1 MTRSIVR
8 HRTVHFYFCVDVSL
22 TNSKILNPIMAPET
36 DGVDVDSSANVYI
49 AGNHIE
55 CGDDGVAL
63 KSGSDWCG
71 RQWATPTANV
81 TIERNFFNCESS
93 SSLAGFRSL
102 NKKLRHSFRRATCV
116 WE

>member
-1 MTRSIVR
+1 
-8 HRTVHFYFCVDVSL
+8 
-22 TNSKILNPIMAPET
+22 MAL
-36 DGVDVDSSANVYI
+36 

-71 RQWATPTANV
+71 RQWATPTVNV

-93 SSLAGFRSL
+93 SSVLAS
-102 NKKLRHSFRRATCV
+102 AQV
-116 WE
+116 

>member
-1 MTRSIVR
+1 M
-8 HRTVHFYFCVDVSL
+8 HFYFCVDVSL

-71 RQWATPTANV
+71 RQWATPTVNV
-81 TIERNFFNCESS
+81 TIERNFFNCESAALS
-93 SSLAGFRSL
+93 WLPHKSKQEAASQFPAG
-102 NKKLRHSFRRATCV
+102 NLRLGVTCPGV
-116 WE
+116 